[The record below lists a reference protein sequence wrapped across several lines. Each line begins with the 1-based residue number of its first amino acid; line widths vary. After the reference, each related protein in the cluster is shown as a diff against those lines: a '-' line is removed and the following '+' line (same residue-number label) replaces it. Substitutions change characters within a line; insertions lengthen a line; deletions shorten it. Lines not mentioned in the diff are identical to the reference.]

1 MAKYLLQTFDLYTS
15 ASKYSRI
22 FDKCLV
28 LNYSVGMKLS
38 AYAKQQGISYQTA
51 WRMWQRG
58 ELPAHQLPSGTV
70 IVEVPPTPPAIRPQK
85 VAVYARVSSAE
96 NRKNLEGQAE
106 RVAAFCAAKGWQVAK
121 VVKECGSGINDQR
134 PQFLAL
140 LADTSISHLV
150 IEHQDRCS
158 RFGVAYIQT
167 LLKTQGRELVILNE
181 AEEGQDDL
189 MQDFVAIITSFCA
202 RLYGRRRA
210 SRKKTQLLAA
220 LEVT

>member
-1 MAKYLLQTFDLYTS
+1 
-15 ASKYSRI
+15 
-22 FDKCLV
+22 
-28 LNYSVGMKLS
+28 MKLS

-70 IVEVPPTPPAIRPQK
+70 IVEVPAALQAVRPQK
-85 VAVYARVSSAE
+85 VAVYARVSSTE
-96 NRKNLEGQAE
+96 HRKDLEGQAE

-121 VVKECGSGINDQR
+121 IVKECGSGVNDQR

-140 LADTSISHLV
+140 LADTSISHIV
-150 IEHQDRCS
+150 VEQKDRCS

-167 LLKTQGRELVILNE
+167 LLKTQGRELVIVNE
-181 AEEGQDDL
+181 AEEGQEDL
-189 MQDFVAIITSFCA
+189 LQDFVAIITSFTA

-210 SRKKTQLLAA
+210 SRKTTQLLAA
-220 LEVT
+220 LEVN

>member
-1 MAKYLLQTFDLYTS
+1 
-15 ASKYSRI
+15 
-22 FDKCLV
+22 
-28 LNYSVGMKLS
+28 MKLS
-38 AYAKQQGISYQTA
+38 AYAKQQGVSYQTA

-70 IVEVPPTPPAIRPQK
+70 IVDVAPTPPAIRPQK

-96 NRKNLEGQAE
+96 HRKNLDSQAE
-106 RVAAFCAAKGWQVAK
+106 RVAAFCAAKGWHVAK
-121 VVKECGSGINDQR
+121 VVKECGSGVNDQR

-140 LADTSISHLV
+140 LADTSMSHIV
-150 IEHQDRCS
+150 VEHKDRCS

-167 LLKTQGRELVILNE
+167 LLKTQGRELVIVNE
-181 AEEGQDDL
+181 ADNEADNGQEDL
-189 MQDFVAIITSFCA
+189 MQDFVAIITSFTA

-220 LEVT
+220 LEVN

>member
-1 MAKYLLQTFDLYTS
+1 
-15 ASKYSRI
+15 
-22 FDKCLV
+22 
-28 LNYSVGMKLS
+28 MKLS
-38 AYAKQQGISYQTA
+38 AYAKQLGISYQTA

-58 ELPAHQLPSGTV
+58 ELPARQLPSGTV
-70 IVEVPPTPPAIRPQK
+70 IVDTPLTPQAVRPLN
-85 VAVYARVSSAE
+85 VAVYARVSSAQ
-96 NRKNLEGQAE
+96 NRKNLDSQAE
-106 RVAAFCAAKGWQVAK
+106 RAAAFCAAKGWHVAT

-140 LADTSISHLV
+140 LADTGISHIV
-150 IEHQDRCS
+150 VEHKDRCS

-167 LLKTQGRELVILNE
+167 LLNTQGRELVIINE
-181 AEEGQDDL
+181 AHEEQDDL

-210 SRKKTQLLAA
+210 SRKKTQLLAT